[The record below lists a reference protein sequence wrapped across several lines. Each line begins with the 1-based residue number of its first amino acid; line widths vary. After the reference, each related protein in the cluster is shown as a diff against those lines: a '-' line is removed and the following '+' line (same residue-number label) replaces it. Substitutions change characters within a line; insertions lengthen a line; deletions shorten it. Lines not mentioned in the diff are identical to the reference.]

1 MKIIEPNVELWKQTD
16 EIAHVCRCARVCYR
30 KESGN
35 DERLIQSLKLRKHL
49 SVFRH
54 FTYYYIMPA
63 YVLHSSY
70 KTNQVLWIADICKV
84 INTHCQI
91 VVGIDIRYVG
101 DNYYIVANGQWVLE
115 HQDLVKPLDDY
126 KLTAEEFFNYDIISY
141 NMMRYTFK
149 VTTQISTSRE
159 LNRVSPNN
167 IAEQST
173 RYVYEDGTIC
183 RPHWMTK
190 EEADYLNTNE
200 ILDDDWIANR
210 CWAKRYI
217 WSIDNSFDK
226 YKVLV
231 DAGLHRQD
239 ARGVL
244 PLDTATVC
252 AYTYSIKEWRDII
265 DLRYYGTTGQ
275 PHTNAKIAAGMIR
288 EELMELGYEFR

>member
-1 MKIIEPNVELWKQTD
+1 MKIIEPNIELWEQTD
-16 EIAHVCRCARVCYR
+16 EVAHVAHCARICYR
-30 KESGN
+30 KETGN
-35 DERLIQSLKLRKHL
+35 DKALYDSLIKRNHL
-49 SVFRH
+49 SMFRH
-54 FTYYYIMPA
+54 VTRYYIVPKSCVPKWVDDYMNA
-63 YVLHSSY
+63 ITFNA
-70 KTNQVLWIADICKV
+70 KI
-84 INTHCQI
+84 
-91 VVGIDIRYVG
+91 VGIDVDYCLGIYF
-101 DNYYIVANGQWVLE
+101 IIANGQWILE
-115 HQDLVKPLDDY
+115 HPGLISLIDKYIVTDKDF
-126 KLTAEEFFNYDIISY
+126 ANYNNTSW

-200 ILDDDWIANR
+200 ILDDDWIVNH

-288 EELMELGYEFR
+288 NELMELGYEFR